1 MSQGKRKE
9 RKKKGGKQR
18 VAREGEAVSYARCAV
33 ASPSASHAVAA
44 ASSAMEGRRGE
55 GKREG
60 EAEKRKED
68 ETKKKT
74 ASPQRARAHHC
85 DAVCVPSSSSSS
97 GGDRCGLR
105 SCTYTGRRA
114 GERRAHAQEGGGRGE
129 SQRADFS
136 AAAQARRRIKSQF
149 FSFFHLCPA
158 RVPAPGVRWRSAT
171 RAAAAEVHAPGVGR
185 RGGKG
190 KWKQREA
197 TVVSLLRCEI
207 GYYTAG
213 ARLLSFCLLSL
224 AVFSMAGAVLCGG
237 RCISFGRGAWVSAS
251 PCAFVVRDFVFFF

>member
-1 MSQGKRKE
+1 MAKTLDVARCVRFLRVLRAAWWTGEGGACVSQGKRKE

-114 GERRAHAQEGGGRGE
+114 GERRAHAQEGGGEGGKPE
-129 SQRADFS
+129 GGFL
-136 AAAQARRRIKSQF
+136 RRRASETTDKKSVF
-149 FSFFHLCPA
+149 LFLPPLPRA
-158 RVPAPGVRWRSAT
+158 R
-171 RAAAAEVHAPGVGR
+171 
-185 RGGKG
+185 
-190 KWKQREA
+190 
-197 TVVSLLRCEI
+197 
-207 GYYTAG
+207 AG
-213 ARLLSFCLLSL
+213 ARREVEERH
-224 AVFSMAGAVLCGG
+224 AGG
-237 RCISFGRGAWVSAS
+237 RGGSARTGSRTEGWQGKVETKRSNGRFASALRNRILYSRSAFALVLS
-251 PCAFVVRDFVFFF
+251 PFSCRF